1 MSFLLLFTILSISN
15 ITFGY
20 FLNRGYKLSRLPL
33 VSVSSSRFE
42 TDIITDTQIELLI
55 TNNYE
60 SKLDLIP
67 PKEKSRIDTIKKRCK
82 KDREL
87 VEAAMHRFQRFTL
100 QMDRSDGRPDL
111 TYDILCDRYY
121 DFMGTMLRN
130 EGEAWRVGTAGLEY
144 IGFKMDTFLQ
154 REINEKCINIDIAK
168 LAYVTCTFLLDLDSS
183 KLKSVIDTA
192 DKAKILKVQDVILAV
207 LRLTVRHAISETNGN
222 LSSSLK
228 IKSFT
233 GLQPDAQVIVPSY
246 KSVKTILDL
255 DAYCE
260 CCAVEESP
268 DCIVIDEANVN
279 AWATRLKID

>member
-1 MSFLLLFTILSISN
+1 MSFLVLFIILSISN
-15 ITFGY
+15 ITFGFY
-20 FLNRGYKLSRLPL
+20 LNRAYKLSRLPL
-33 VSVSSSRFE
+33 ESVSSSHFE
-42 TDIITDTQIELLI
+42 SHIMTDTEIELLI
-55 TNNYE
+55 INNYE
-60 SKLDLIP
+60 SKLDLISP
-67 PKEKSRIDTIKKRCK
+67 VEKSRIDTIKKRSK

-87 VEAAMHRFQRFTL
+87 VEAAMQRFQRFTL

-154 REINEKCINIDIAK
+154 RETNEKYINIDIAK

-183 KLKSVIDTA
+183 KLKTVIGTA
-192 DKAKILKVQDVILAV
+192 DKAKLLKVQDVILAV
-207 LRLTVRHAISETNGN
+207 LRLTTRHAISESNGN

-233 GLQPDAQVIVPSY
+233 GLQPDAQVIVPSQ
-246 KSVKTILDL
+246 KSVRTILDL
-255 DAYCE
+255 DASCE
-260 CCAVEESP
+260 CAAEESS
-268 DCIVIDEANVN
+268 DYIVIDEANVK
-279 AWATRLKID
+279 AWATRLKVN

>member
-1 MSFLLLFTILSISN
+1 MSFLILFIILSISN
-15 ITFGY
+15 ITFGFY
-20 FLNRGYKLSRLPL
+20 LNRAYKLSRLPL
-33 VSVSSSRFE
+33 ESVSSSHFE
-42 TDIITDTQIELLI
+42 SHIMTDTEIELLI
-55 TNNYE
+55 INNYE
-60 SKLDLIP
+60 SKLDLISP
-67 PKEKSRIDTIKKRCK
+67 VEKSRIDTIKKRSK

-87 VEAAMHRFQRFTL
+87 VDAAMQRFQRFTL

-154 REINEKCINIDIAK
+154 RETNEKYINIDIAK

-183 KLKSVIDTA
+183 KLKTVIGTA

-207 LRLTVRHAISETNGN
+207 LRLTIRHAISESNGN

-233 GLQPDAQVIVPSY
+233 GLQPDAQVIVPSQ
-246 KSVKTILDL
+246 KSVRTILDL
-255 DAYCE
+255 DASCE
-260 CCAVEESP
+260 CAAEESS
-268 DCIVIDEANVN
+268 DYIVIDEANVK
-279 AWATRLKID
+279 AWATRLKVD

>member
-1 MSFLLLFTILSISN
+1 MSFLVLFIILSISN
-15 ITFGY
+15 ITFGFY
-20 FLNRGYKLSRLPL
+20 LNRAYKLSRLPL
-33 VSVSSSRFE
+33 ESVSSSHFE
-42 TDIITDTQIELLI
+42 SHIMTDTEIELLI
-55 TNNYE
+55 INNYE
-60 SKLDLIP
+60 SKLDLISP
-67 PKEKSRIDTIKKRCK
+67 VEKSRIDTIKKRSK

-87 VEAAMHRFQRFTL
+87 VEAAMQRFQRFTL

-154 REINEKCINIDIAK
+154 RETNEKYINIDIAK

-183 KLKSVIDTA
+183 KLKTVIGTA
-192 DKAKILKVQDVILAV
+192 DKAKLLKVQDVILAV
-207 LRLTVRHAISETNGN
+207 LRLTVRHAISESNGN

-233 GLQPDAQVIVPSY
+233 GLQPDAQVIVPSQ

-255 DAYCE
+255 DASCE
-260 CCAVEESP
+260 CAAEESS
-268 DCIVIDEANVN
+268 DYIVIDEANVK
-279 AWATRLKID
+279 AWATRLKVD